1 MAGESQPVKPVML
14 VKMKLPIAFLAMI
27 ITTSG
32 FGQSSISCTVALV
45 DGEVSVAVVTPVPHA
60 DKMLITTP
68 DQRRIYLRDADTP
81 IQFPAS
87 DDFVNMR
94 EFVLDSKSRGTWFND
109 WGETEIVAVLG
120 QSGSYEL
127 LISDNLERK
136 NAASSTNSCTFSLD

>member
-1 MAGESQPVKPVML
+1 MAGESQTVSPVTRMTRTRAVWL
-14 VKMKLPIAFLAMI
+14 IVAILA
-27 ITTSG
+27 TDG
-32 FGQSSISCTVALV
+32 FAQSSLHCA
-45 DGEVSVAVVTPVPHA
+45 VAVVDGKASVTVVLPVPHA

-81 IQFPAS
+81 IQFPDT

-94 EFVLDSKSRGTWFND
+94 EFVLDSNTRGTWFND

-120 QSGSYEL
+120 QSGTYKL

-136 NAASSTNSCTFSLD
+136 NAASAANSCTFSLD